1 MGEFI
6 SFRDWIDIINKNQY
20 TMNAS
25 PYIERY
31 GNLLKQESLR
41 TLDDQILPNTFVMEA
56 PEPFPGF
63 FDYYSDHPVDSRPLY
78 VYLVVKQL
86 YTLEEIT
93 RATQS
98 IRKYFQGDFNAAAGV
113 VNIYN
118 KEYHVVRVRHLQDY
132 SQISELQQCYVDEG
146 IEFRKKPGGKP
157 DGPAIIR
164 IKKFFILDE
173 KHPGVYFDVTEKDHG
188 YFTIPKKLNW
198 KLFEDITKK
207 VKFNWERPAFDA
219 AIGHFHVNFG
229 IQDMIRIYNPK
240 MDPEYLMEVRRMF
253 MERL

>member
-1 MGEFI
+1 
-6 SFRDWIDIINKNQY
+6 
-20 TMNAS
+20 MNPS

-31 GNLLKQESLR
+31 GNLLKQETLR
-41 TLDDQILPNTFVMEA
+41 TLEDQILPNTFALEA

-63 FDYYSDHPVDSRPLY
+63 FDYYSDHPIESKPLY

-93 RATQS
+93 RATQN
-98 IRKYFQGDFNAAAGV
+98 IRKYFQSDFNAAAGV
-113 VNIYN
+113 VQLYN
-118 KEYHVVRVRHLQDY
+118 KEFHVVRVRHLEDY
-132 SQISELQQCYVDEG
+132 QQIPGLQECYMDEG

-157 DGPAIIR
+157 EGPGVIR

-198 KLFEDITKK
+198 KYFEDITKK
-207 VKFNWERPAFDA
+207 VKFNWEQNAFDA
-219 AIGHFHVNFG
+219 AIGHFHVNYG
-229 IQDMIRIYNPK
+229 IQDMIRIYNPQ
-240 MDPEYLMEVRRMF
+240 MNLEYLMDVRKMYLDRIK
-253 MERL
+253 